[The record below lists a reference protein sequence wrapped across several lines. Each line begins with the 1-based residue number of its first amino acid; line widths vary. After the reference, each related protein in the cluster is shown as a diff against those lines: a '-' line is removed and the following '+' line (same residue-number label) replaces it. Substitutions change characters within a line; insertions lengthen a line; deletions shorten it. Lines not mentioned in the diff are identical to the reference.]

1 MTMKT
6 VLTLTAA
13 IGLGIVTTMVGRD
26 LVLAAKNRPAGP
38 EMANV
43 VIADRT
49 MDPGYQITA
58 RDVTVFEMPRSAA
71 PESRFGKPEDL
82 VGRTLVAPV
91 VKGQA
96 MFENLLAPPGV
107 PAGLEALVPKGMRAV
122 TIEVSESSGMVGLI
136 RPGSRVDVI
145 ATVRKGDQ
153 GVARTIVQNV
163 KVSAVGQKLS
173 RDANGKEDP
182 TNPTRTV
189 TLVVT
194 PKHAEAI
201 ELAGT
206 QGRPRLALRGPQDT
220 ESTSDNGV
228 SDAELRGEGAM
239 VATAKVEPGAAQP
252 KVEPVTQPV
261 QVAAVVQRRG
271 VQIIRG
277 GKESMIYYDVASTAA
292 GALGDALQ
300 PQEAREPIADNS
312 GVGGGT
318 SK

>member
-1 MTMKT
+1 
-6 VLTLTAA
+6 
-13 IGLGIVTTMVGRD
+13 
-26 LVLAAKNRPAGP
+26 
-38 EMANV
+38 
-43 VIADRT
+43 
-49 MDPGYQITA
+49 
-58 RDVTVFEMPRSAA
+58 MPRAAA

-153 GVARTIVQNV
+153 SVARTIVQNV
-163 KVSAVGQKLS
+163 KVSAVGQRLS
-173 RDANGKEDP
+173 RDASGKEDA

-201 ELAGT
+201 ELAGA

-220 ESTSDNGV
+220 DPSSATGVTES
-228 SDAELRGEGAM
+228 ELRGEGAL
-239 VATAKVEPGAAQP
+239 VATAKVEPIATPPAVEP
-252 KVEPVTQPV
+252 EKAEPVTQPV
-261 QVAAVVQRRG
+261 QVAAAPRRR

-277 GKESMIYYDVASTAA
+277 GKESMIYYDVTTA
-292 GALGDALQ
+292 GASGEAPQ
-300 PQEAREPIADNS
+300 QEAPARIADNS
-312 GVGGGT
+312 GGGGDGT